1 MDAQF
6 LVITLGVIIVLFI
19 VLIFIIY
26 KRNIVLYECSKKQP
40 QMVTESDNSQPQK
53 IMEQITSKT
62 PSFLSFE
69 EMEPLEEV
77 NEFPEFEKIQK
88 IVQTRKQDDF
98 ENTFLVKRANIPRR
112 QCYMSQDVYEQ
123 VSKYLYV
130 IAGRMTVTAYV
141 DNVMR
146 HHMEQYKEEINR
158 LYKINT
164 KKPL

>member
-6 LVITLGVIIVLFI
+6 LVITLVVIIVLFI
-19 VLIFIIY
+19 VWIFILY
-26 KRNIVLYECSKKQP
+26 KRNIVLYECSKKEP
-40 QMVTESDNSQPQK
+40 QMVTESDISQFQK
-53 IMEQITSKT
+53 HIEPIKEQITSKI
-62 PSFLSFE
+62 PSFDLCE
-69 EMEPLEEV
+69 EIKPLEEV
-77 NEFPEFEKIQK
+77 NDFPIEQCFTGNEFS
-88 IVQTRKQDDF
+88 DF